1 MSRAFVDASALVKL
15 LRRENES
22 ETLVAELDRWPALV
36 SSALGETELW
46 IVARRLAASGSRVR
60 EIAGRLLLVPVSEA
74 ILRRAR
80 EPFNESLRTLDAVHL
95 ASALSV
101 REGVGVF
108 MAYDRRLLA
117 AAAAEGLE
125 VASPGAT

>member
-15 LRRENES
+15 LRRETES
-22 ETLVAELDRWPALV
+22 ERLAAELERWPALV

-46 IVARRLAASGSRVR
+46 IVARRLGASLSRVR
-60 EIAGRLLLVPVSEA
+60 EVADRLLLVPVSVA
-74 ILRRAR
+74 VLRRAR
-80 EPFNESLRTLDAVHL
+80 EPFDEPLRTLDAVHL

-101 REGVGVF
+101 REGIGVF
-108 MAYDRRLLA
+108 LAYDQRLLA

-125 VASPGAT
+125 VAAPGR

>member
-1 MSRAFVDASALVKL
+1 VSRAFVDASALVKL
-15 LRRENES
+15 LRREVES
-22 ETLVAELDRWPALV
+22 EPLARELQRWPSLV

-46 IVARRLAASGSRVR
+46 IVARRIGASLSRVR
-60 EIAGRLLLVPVSEA
+60 EVADRLLLVPASEA
-74 ILRRAR
+74 VLRRAR
-80 EPFNESLRTLDAVHL
+80 EPFQEPLRTLDAVHL

-108 MAYDRRLLA
+108 LAYDRRLLA

-125 VASPGAT
+125 VAAPGR

>member
-15 LRRENES
+15 LRRESES
-22 ETLVAELDRWPALV
+22 ETLVAELARWPALV

-46 IVARRLAASGSRVR
+46 IVARRIGASLSRVR
-60 EIAGRLLLVPVSEA
+60 EVADRLLLVPASEA
-74 ILRRAR
+74 VLRRAR
-80 EPFNESLRTLDAVHL
+80 EPFDEPLRTLDAVHL

-101 REGVGVF
+101 REGIGVF
-108 MAYDRRLLA
+108 LAYDSRLLA

-125 VASPGAT
+125 VVAPGR